1 MTNDELNRLAKSI
14 ATELVHSVEGNEEF
28 LDILFPPR
36 IMDIQE
42 AADFLRI
49 PRATLYS
56 KVSEIPHCR
65 VGRRL
70 VFSDRGLIRY
80 IKREQKEGKA

>member
-1 MTNDELNRLAKSI
+1 MTDYELDKLAKRI
-14 ATELVHSVEGNEEF
+14 AGELVQKVEGNNEL

-36 IMDIQE
+36 CMDIQE

-49 PRATLYS
+49 PKATLYS

-70 VFSDRGLIRY
+70 VFSDRELIRY